1 MRQALIVILLA
12 LISPQSS
19 PQQYQERH
27 TVPIICGTEDGECGV
42 TDCEC
47 VCHREDKKLTEIRTN
62 RYITGINKLPE

>member
-12 LISPQSS
+12 LLSPQSS

-27 TVPIICGTEDGECGV
+27 TVPIICGAEDGECGL

-47 VCHREDKKLTEIRTN
+47 VCHREDKKLNEIRTN

>member
-12 LISPQSS
+12 LLSPQSS

-47 VCHREDKKLTEIRTN
+47 VCHREDKKLNEIRTN